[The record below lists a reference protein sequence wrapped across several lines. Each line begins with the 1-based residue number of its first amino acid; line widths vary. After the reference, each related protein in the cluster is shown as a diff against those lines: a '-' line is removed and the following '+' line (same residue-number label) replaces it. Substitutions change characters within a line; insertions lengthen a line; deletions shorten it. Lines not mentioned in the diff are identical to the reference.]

1 MDKLAALYYYLFKN
15 ISSPVKHIYINNLII
30 TIMEFKLKAPIAKL
44 GKDEKRIQLS
54 LFKTENKQTK
64 KSVKVRKAK
73 RAKRIQR
80 KRK

>member
-1 MDKLAALYYYLFKN
+1 
-15 ISSPVKHIYINNLII
+15 
-30 TIMEFKLKAPIAKL
+30 MEFKLKAPIAKL

-54 LFKTENKQTK
+54 LFKTLNKQTK

-73 RAKRIQR
+73 RAKRNQR

>member
-1 MDKLAALYYYLFKN
+1 
-15 ISSPVKHIYINNLII
+15 
-30 TIMEFKLKAPIAKL
+30 MEFKLKAPIAKL

-73 RAKRIQR
+73 RAKRTQC
-80 KRK
+80 KK

>member
-15 ISSPVKHIYINNLII
+15 NSLFNLII

-73 RAKRIQR
+73 RAKRTQR
-80 KRK
+80 KK